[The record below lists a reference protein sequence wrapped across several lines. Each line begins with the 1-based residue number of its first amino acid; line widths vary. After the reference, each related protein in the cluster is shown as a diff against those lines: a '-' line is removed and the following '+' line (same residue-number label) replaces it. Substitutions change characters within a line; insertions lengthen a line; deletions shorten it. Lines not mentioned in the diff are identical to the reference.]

1 MLKEKQEAEELERMV
16 EEEVR
21 KLEKVD
27 EEREK

>member
-27 EEREK
+27 DEREK

>member
-21 KLEKVD
+21 KLEKID

>member
-16 EEEVR
+16 EEEFR